1 METPL
6 TEEQLLSSAW
16 TLFAKDD
23 YAGVLNICRAGYN
36 QGVRSY
42 DLVRLMLDSL
52 NKLGKVQEQADVTIK
67 VLGEN
72 SFPPKIAAK
81 LYFRAGLIYQH
92 QDDPHTAREVFEK
105 VQELDPEFPG
115 IEQRIK
121 ALSPRPTPASG
132 NRYSYL
138 LDKGV
143 VTSEQLA
150 KVLGGDVQDPDAVLM
165 SEYKVPKAL
174 LGESLARF
182 YNTEF
187 VPFSSNVD
195 PPFELFEKRRLD
207 PDFLKRFG
215 WVPFSVEGNNIT
227 VLMTNPFD
235 LGRLDEIRFI
245 YGSSNIAAKV
255 TLSGDIEQF
264 IEHFYKQLG
273 GDEDLAAAFDEDI
286 GSVDAGPEPGV
297 DLEMELSEQD
307 SEVVRMVNAL
317 LVEAWRKNVSDIHI
331 EPNPYSRYCLFR
343 FRLDGTCFE
352 FRKVRLA
359 LARPIVSRLKI
370 MAHLDIAERRLP
382 QDGKIKIK
390 LPDRNKVVEYRM
402 ATIPTLEGME
412 DVVLRVLASGKPL
425 PLDKLGLLPR
435 NKTAFERMVYKPYG
449 LLLVVGPTGSGKT
462 TTLHSAV
469 SYINTPE
476 RKIWTAEDPVEITQ
490 EGLRQ
495 VQVQPKIGLTFASA
509 LRSFLRADPDVI
521 MIGEMRD
528 QETAHIGVEASL
540 TGHLVLSTLHTN
552 SAPETVTRLL
562 DMELDPFNFADSLL
576 GVLAQRLV
584 KTLCPNCKEAYTP
597 SEQEL
602 KELAVEFGPGFE
614 EHAQEFLRGPRTL
627 YRRVGCSQCVGGY
640 RGRLG
645 VHELMVNSPALKI
658 LIKHRKPTEEIREKA
673 VAEGMLTLKQ
683 DGMLKMLAGLTD
695 IDQVRSAT
703 G

>member
-1 METPL
+1 MDNPQS
-6 TEEQLLSSAW
+6 EEQLLSQAW
-16 TLFAKDD
+16 NLFAKDD
-23 YAGVLNICRAGYN
+23 YAGVLNICRSGYAH
-36 QGVRSY
+36 GVRSY
-42 DLVRLMLDSL
+42 DMVRLMLDSL
-52 NKLGKVQEQADVTIK
+52 NKLGKVQEQAEVTLK

-72 SFPPKIAAK
+72 DYPPKVAAK
-81 LYFRAGLIYQH
+81 LYFRAGLIYLH
-92 QDDPHTAREVFEK
+92 QDNHHEARSIFEK
-105 VQELDPEFPG
+105 VRILDPDFPG

-121 ALSPRPTPASG
+121 ALTPRPVASSSS
-132 NRYSYL
+132 RYSYL
-138 LDKGV
+138 LEKNLLTAD
-143 VTSEQLA
+143 QLS
-150 KVLGGDVQDPDAVLM
+150 KVLSMEGKDSDSVLLKD
-165 SEYKVPKAL
+165 YHVPKKE

-182 YNTEF
+182 YGTEF
-187 VPFSSNVD
+187 VPFSAGKE

-207 PDFLKRFG
+207 PDFLKRYG
-215 WVPFSVEGNNIT
+215 WLPFSQEGNTIT

-245 YGSSNIAAKV
+245 YGTSNVEAKV
-255 TLSGDIEQF
+255 TLASDIEQY
-264 IEHFYKQLG
+264 IEHFYKQFSSG
-273 GDEDLAAAFDEDI
+273 EDLAAAFDEDVESADI
-286 GSVDAGPEPGV
+286 VSAGE
-297 DLEMELSEQD
+297 ETETELSDTD

-331 EPNPYSRYCLFR
+331 EPNPASRYCMFR
-343 FRLDGTCFE
+343 FRLDGTCYE
-352 FRKVRLA
+352 FRKVRLP

-370 MAHLDIAERRLP
+370 MASLDIAERRLP

-425 PLDKLGLLPR
+425 PLDKLGLLPQ
-435 NKTAFERMVYKPYG
+435 NKAAFEKLIYKPYG
-449 LLLVVGPTGSGKT
+449 LILVVGPTGSGKT

-495 VQVQPKIGLTFASA
+495 VQVNPKIGLTFASA

-528 QETAHIGVEASL
+528 KETAHIGVESSL

-562 DMELDPFNFADSLL
+562 DMDLDPFNFADSLL
-576 GVLAQRLV
+576 CVLAQRLV
-584 KTLCPNCKEAYTP
+584 KTLCPNCKQAYTP
-597 SEQEL
+597 DAREL
-602 KELAVEFGPGFE
+602 EEMGLEFGQGWE
-614 EHAQEFLRGPRTL
+614 AQAKEFLRGKPTL
-627 YRRVGCSQCVGGY
+627 YRKVGCGQCVGGY
-640 RGRLG
+640 KGRVG
-645 VHELMVNSPALKI
+645 VHELMVNSSGIKNQ
-658 LIKHRKPTEEIREKA
+658 IKHRKPTEEIRAQA
-673 VAEGMLTLKQ
+673 VGEGMLTLKQ
-683 DGMLKMLAGLTD
+683 DGMMKVLQGLTD
-695 IDQVRSAT
+695 MDQVRAAS

>member
-1 METPL
+1 MSTPL
-6 TEEQLLSSAW
+6 TEEQLLSQAW
-16 TLFAKDD
+16 ALFAKDD
-23 YAGVLNICRAGYN
+23 YAGVLNICRNGYA
-36 QGVRSY
+36 QGLRSY
-42 DLVRLMLDSL
+42 DMIRLMLDSL
-52 NKLGKVQEQADVTIK
+52 NKLGKVQEQAEVTLK

-72 SFPPKIAAK
+72 QYPPKVAAK

-92 QDDPHTAREVFEK
+92 QDDLAESRRIFEK
-105 VQELDPEFPG
+105 VRILDPEFPG

-121 ALSPRPTPASG
+121 ALTPRPAASSSS
-132 NRYSYL
+132 RYSYL

-143 VTSEQLA
+143 ITAEQLSRILA
-150 KVLGGDVQDPDAVLM
+150 GDHKDPDGVLLK
-165 SEYKVPKAL
+165 EYKISKKD
-174 LGESLARF
+174 LGESLSRF

-187 VPFSSNVD
+187 VPFSASKE

-207 PDFLKRFG
+207 PDFLKRYG
-215 WVPFSVEGNNIT
+215 WIPFEQDGNTIT

-245 YGSSNIAAKV
+245 YGTSNVQAKV
-255 TLSGDIEQF
+255 TLTADIEQF
-264 IEHFYKQLG
+264 IEHFYKQFG
-273 GDEDLAAAFDEDI
+273 AGEDLAAAFDEDVESAEV
-286 GSVDAGPEPGV
+286 SVGEESEA
-297 DLEMELSEQD
+297 ELSDTD

-331 EPNPYSRYCLFR
+331 EPNPQSRFCMFR
-343 FRLDGTCFE
+343 FRLDGTCYE
-352 FRKVRLA
+352 FRKVRLP

-370 MAHLDIAERRLP
+370 MASLDIAERRLP

-425 PLDKLGLLPR
+425 PLDKLGLLPQ
-435 NKTAFERMVYKPYG
+435 NKAAFEKLIYKPYG
-449 LLLVVGPTGSGKT
+449 LILVVGPTGSGKT

-495 VQVQPKIGLTFASA
+495 VQVNPKIGLTFASA

-528 QETAHIGVEASL
+528 KETAHIGVESSL

-562 DMELDPFNFADSLL
+562 DMDLDPFNFADSLL
-576 GVLAQRLV
+576 CVLAQRLV
-584 KTLCPNCKEAYTP
+584 KTLCPNCKKAYTP
-597 SEQEL
+597 EQQEL
-602 KELAVEFGPGFE
+602 DEMALEFGIGWDA
-614 EHAQEFLRGPRTL
+614 HAREFLEGKRTL
-627 YRRVGCSQCVGGY
+627 YKKVGCAQCVGGY
-640 RGRLG
+640 KGRVG
-645 VHELMVNSPALKI
+645 IHELMVNSSGIKQQ
-658 LIKHRKPTEEIREKA
+658 IKHRKPTEEIRAQA
-673 VAEGMLTLKQ
+673 VSEGMLSLKQ
-683 DGMLKMLAGLTD
+683 DGMMKVLDGLTD
-695 IDQVRSAT
+695 MDQVRAAS